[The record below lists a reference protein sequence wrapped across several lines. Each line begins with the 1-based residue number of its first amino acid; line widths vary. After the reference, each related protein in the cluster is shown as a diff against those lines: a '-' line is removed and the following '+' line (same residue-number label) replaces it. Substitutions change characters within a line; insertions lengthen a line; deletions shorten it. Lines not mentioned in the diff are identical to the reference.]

1 MSHKI
6 SVTGEKK
13 GINNPKLAAMLRR
26 TVKAA
31 LSAEGVAC
39 DCEINILL
47 TDDEGIREVNR
58 DMREIDRATD
68 VLSFPMFDLV
78 PGEHPDEYDADPD
91 TGLVPLGDMCISVER
106 AQAQAQEYGH
116 SFDREIC
123 YLCVHSVLHLL
134 GYDHLDEGPMKAQMR
149 AREEAI
155 AASIPG
161 MGRD

>member
-13 GINNPKLAAMLRR
+13 GINNPTLAALLRR

-31 LSAEGVAC
+31 LAAEGMEA

-58 DMREIDRATD
+58 DMRDIDRATD

-78 PGEHPDEYDADPD
+78 PGEHPDEYDADPA

-106 AQAQAQEYGH
+106 ARAQAEEYGH
-116 SFDREIC
+116 SFEREIC

-134 GYDHLDEGPMKAQMR
+134 GYDHLDEGEMKRQMR
-149 AREEAI
+149 GREEEI
-155 AASIPG
+155 MSTLKLE
-161 MGRD
+161 R

>member
-13 GINNPKLAAMLRR
+13 GINNPSLAALLRR

-31 LSAEGVAC
+31 LAAEQVEC

-58 DMREIDRATD
+58 DMRDIDRATD

-78 PGEHPDEYDADPD
+78 PGEHPDEFDADPD

-106 AQAQAQEYGH
+106 AHAQAEEYGH
-116 SFDREIC
+116 SFQREIC

-134 GYDHLDEGPMKAQMR
+134 GYDHLDEGEMKRQMR
-149 AREEAI
+149 GREEEI
-155 AASIPG
+155 MSQLKLE
-161 MGRD
+161 R

>member
-13 GINNPKLAAMLRR
+13 GINNPRLAAMLRR

-106 AQAQAQEYGH
+106 AQTQAQEYGH

-134 GYDHLDEGPMKAQMR
+134 GYDHLDEGEMKRQMR
-149 AREEAI
+149 SREEEI
-155 AASIPG
+155 MSTLKLE
-161 MGRD
+161 R

>member
-13 GINNPKLAAMLRR
+13 GINNPKLAAMLRL

-106 AQAQAQEYGH
+106 AKAQAEEYGH

-134 GYDHLDEGPMKAQMR
+134 GYDHLDEGEMKRQMR
-149 AREEAI
+149 GREEEI
-155 AASIPG
+155 MSTLKLE
-161 MGRD
+161 R

>member
-31 LSAEGVAC
+31 LAAEGVAC

-91 TGLVPLGDMCISVER
+91 TGRVPLGDMCISVER
-106 AQAQAQEYGH
+106 AKAQAEEYGH

-134 GYDHLDEGPMKAQMR
+134 GYDHLDEGEMKRQMR
-149 AREEAI
+149 GREEEI
-155 AASIPG
+155 MSTLKLE
-161 MGRD
+161 R

>member
-31 LSAEGVAC
+31 LAAENVEC

-47 TDDEGIREVNR
+47 TDDAGIREVNR
-58 DMREIDRATD
+58 DMRDIDRATD
-68 VLSFPMFDLV
+68 VLSFPMFDLA

-106 AQAQAQEYGH
+106 ARAQAEEYGH
-116 SFDREIC
+116 SFEREIC
-123 YLCVHSVLHLL
+123 YLSVHSVLHLL
-134 GYDHLDEGPMKAQMR
+134 GYDHLDEGEMKRQMR
-149 AREEAI
+149 GREEEI
-155 AASIPG
+155 MSQLKLE
-161 MGRD
+161 R

>member
-58 DMREIDRATD
+58 DMRDIDRATD

-134 GYDHLDEGPMKAQMR
+134 GYDHLDEGEMKRQMR
-149 AREEAI
+149 SREEEI
-155 AASIPG
+155 MSQLKLE
-161 MGRD
+161 R

>member
-13 GINNPKLAAMLRR
+13 GINNSSLAALLRR

-31 LSAEGVAC
+31 LAAEQVEC

-58 DMREIDRATD
+58 DMRDIDRATD

-78 PGEHPDEYDADPD
+78 PGEHPDEFDADPD

-106 AQAQAQEYGH
+106 AHAQAEEYGH
-116 SFDREIC
+116 SFRREIC

-134 GYDHLDEGPMKAQMR
+134 GYDHLDEGEMKRQMR
-149 AREEAI
+149 GREEEI
-155 AASIPG
+155 MSQLKLE
-161 MGRD
+161 R

>member
-39 DCEINILL
+39 DCEVNILL

-58 DMREIDRATD
+58 DMRDIDRATD

-78 PGEHPDEYDADPD
+78 PGEHPDETDADPD

-134 GYDHLDEGPMKAQMR
+134 GYDHLDEGEMKRQMR
-149 AREEAI
+149 SREEEI
-155 AASIPG
+155 MSTLKLE
-161 MGRD
+161 R

>member
-1 MSHKI
+1 MNHKI

-39 DCEINILL
+39 DCEVNILL

-58 DMREIDRATD
+58 DMRDIDRATD

-78 PGEHPDEYDADPD
+78 PGEHPDEMDADPA
-91 TGLVPLGDMCISVER
+91 TGRIPLGDMCISVER
-106 AQAQAQEYGH
+106 ARAQAQEYGH

-134 GYDHLDEGPMKAQMR
+134 GYDHLDEGEMKRQMR
-149 AREEAI
+149 SREEEI
-155 AASIPG
+155 MSTLKLE
-161 MGRD
+161 R

>member
-31 LSAEGVAC
+31 LAAEGVAC

-106 AQAQAQEYGH
+106 AKAQAEEYGH

-134 GYDHLDEGPMKAQMR
+134 GYDHLDEGEMKRQMR
-149 AREEAI
+149 AREEEI
-155 AASIPG
+155 MS
-161 MGRD
+161 RLKLER

>member
-13 GINNPKLAAMLRR
+13 GINNPALAARLRR

-31 LSAEGVAC
+31 LAAEQVEC

-58 DMREIDRATD
+58 DMRDIDRATD
-68 VLSFPMFDLV
+68 VLSFPMFDLM
-78 PGEHPDEYDADPD
+78 PGEHPDEMDADPD

-106 AQAQAQEYGH
+106 ARAQAGEYGH
-116 SFDREIC
+116 SFEREIC
-123 YLCVHSVLHLL
+123 YLSVHSVLHLL
-134 GYDHLDEGPMKAQMR
+134 GYDHLDEGEMKRQMR
-149 AREEAI
+149 AREEEI
-155 AASIPG
+155 MS
-161 MGRD
+161 RLKLER